1 MQTAFFFV
9 WIMERVW
16 YNSSTTP
23 MAKRELIWGPFLI
36 MLFVC
41 KDLMISKNI
50 FHGCLVTILAIF
62 GQDQTWLNNSTF
74 MHKMSQQTKK
84 KWFLSPWEAHFPF
97 ICHVYSCN
105 YRNFHCGA
113 GVLSTKYQ
121 NIVKKKMLI
130 SVTWSPKWCPQMS
143 SFIHNPK
150 IFSLLS

>member
-1 MQTAFFFV
+1 MCLTFSKVEAAGGKAWRVDSTDVFVFLLTSLSTPAKIELSTTQLLPTPLLISPRCKLHFFFV

-84 KWFLSPWEAHFPF
+84 KLFLSPWEAHFPF
-97 ICHVYSCN
+97 ICHV
-105 YRNFHCGA
+105 
-113 GVLSTKYQ
+113 
-121 NIVKKKMLI
+121 
-130 SVTWSPKWCPQMS
+130 
-143 SFIHNPK
+143 
-150 IFSLLS
+150 